1 MTTVI
6 DLNTAPQQ
14 AALVAHRVRQI
25 GVKRVL
31 CESATPHGE
40 RPAQREAW
48 GAFKRLTPLSEA
60 KFEPIAGN
68 TAY

>member
-31 CESATPHGE
+31 CGSASPYGE
-40 RPAQREAW
+40 RAQREAW
-48 GAFKRLTPLSEA
+48 GAFKRLTPLSAAE
-60 KFEPIAGN
+60 FEPIAGN